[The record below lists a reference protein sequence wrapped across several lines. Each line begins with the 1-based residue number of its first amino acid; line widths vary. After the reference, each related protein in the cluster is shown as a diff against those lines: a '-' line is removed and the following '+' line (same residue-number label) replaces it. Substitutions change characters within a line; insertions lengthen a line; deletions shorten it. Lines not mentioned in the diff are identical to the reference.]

1 PVNNKGD
8 GPVDLLAS
16 LASARLLSTA
26 HLPGIGLRGRD
37 VEWDDYETF
46 YWDEQSA
53 AKPFAGISTTKSML
67 ARATHFIR
75 LAPHERGSLRRI
87 DGINNHQAFQT
98 AAPLYLMYR
107 IFLVVRGYPLGEIMQ
122 QLGGERPDPAANAKL
137 EQIQFES
144 IAQPKYTQW
153 RQVQEALLNL

>member
-1 PVNNKGD
+1 ELRDEQRAIHDEQRAIRGEQRALRESEQGEYRLAMEGRRLGEANVLTQATLQLISPGSGTGGAHPFLIFPMPVNNKGG
-8 GPVDLLAS
+8 GPVDCLAS

-87 DGINNHQAFQT
+87 D
-98 AAPLYLMYR
+98 
-107 IFLVVRGYPLGEIMQ
+107 
-122 QLGGERPDPAANAKL
+122 
-137 EQIQFES
+137 
-144 IAQPKYTQW
+144 
-153 RQVQEALLNL
+153 